1 MGADEGFK
9 SDLDKQIKNL
19 NIEEKVTFTGY
30 LNGHDKLSC
39 IVDSEVVVQTSR
51 YEQGAGVVIEAVLC
65 GVPIIVSDNSG
76 AGDDVRRLNAG
87 YIVKFNDIENLKNTI
102 NYIVENKHE
111 AKEKTYIGA
120 QNIRKNLSIKKNILK
135 YKEAY
140 KDII

>member
-1 MGADEGFK
+1 MYK
-9 SDLDKQIKNL
+9 S
-19 NIEEKVTFTGY
+19 
-30 LNGHDKLSC
+30 
-39 IVDSEVVVQTSR
+39 
-51 YEQGAGVVIEAVLC
+51 QGAGVVIEAVLC